1 MNHSSRNRFR
11 AALAAAGLVATG
23 LIVLSPPAY
32 AALPTGTLVA
42 PANNSTHAA
51 GSSMQLS
58 ATVQDTAGPTGPTA
72 GVRQVEWWLYADK
85 TQGAPTDF
93 SDQYPHNVEDKINLG
108 VATLPASGTVTN
120 GTFQDSFTVPTT
132 GTIDVAWDG
141 DHTTP
146 IPAGQTRPYTL
157 PSGTYRVQA
166 HLQDDE
172 WRANPGTPGLTQYH
186 TITLNT
192 GTTAPPTT
200 PPPTTPPPTT
210 PPPTTP
216 PPTTPPPSEA
226 PNLVANGN
234 HATGS
239 GMPSCW
245 MEGSWGTHNRSGAL
259 SSTDIPAGSP
269 AGTRSFAYTVTGY
282 QSGDAKIMASDAA
295 GCAPTVSPGTDYT
308 LSVQYKSTVTTNAI
322 PLFTANSAGGWQ
334 YWTTLRTLP
343 ASTGWTLVS
352 APVPP
357 IPAGTTRLSFG
368 MAAVGNG
375 IIKSTGWT
383 VSTVGGT
390 TTPPP
395 TTPPP
400 TTPPTGTDPRAT
412 TGEWQ
417 IASVTLPN
425 RGIHQ
430 TLLRDGRVLVIA
442 GSGNDEGNFR
452 SGQFTSHVWNPT
464 TGAMIQVPTPEDM
477 FCAGHVTLPDGR
489 VLIQGGTKEWWTPT
503 SGFKGLRSS
512 YIFNPATNSF
522 TRTNDANE
530 GRWYPTL
537 TKLENGNIWM
547 AGGLTDQANQH
558 GTHTTEMFN
567 TATSSWLPVNQ
578 VPQTWTYWG
587 EYPHMFL
594 LGDGRLFY
602 TGAHTFGEQRPGSG
616 SSLYNW
622 RTAQVADVQGLRDKD
637 LRDHAGSVLLPPAQN
652 QRFMIAGGGF
662 IDRGAAPTNSVDLIN
677 MNDANPTWQPGPS
690 MPGPG
695 RQYVNLTNLF
705 DRTVLASN
713 GATGNRTGDIS
724 AASIF
729 NPATNAWT
737 TVPADPVGRNYHSMN
752 LLLPDGR
759 VMILGS
765 NPIDGSV
772 EMRVSIYNPPYLYRG
787 TRPGVTSA
795 PATARYGQTIS
806 LGVTGTVASASL
818 TSPMSSTHQMDTNSR
833 LVDLPISGTGTTR
846 TAVVPS
852 NAALLPPG
860 PYMLT
865 VLDDKGAVSV
875 ARWITIG
882 Q

>member
-1 MNHSSRNRFR
+1 MIRRPLVRFT
-11 AALAAAGLVATG
+11 AVLAAAGLAVTG
-23 LIVLSPPAY
+23 LFTLSVPAQ
-32 AALPTGTLVA
+32 AALPSGILEA
-42 PANNSTHAA
+42 PVNNSTHAA
-51 GSSMQLS
+51 GGTMELS
-58 ATVQDTAGPTGPTA
+58 ATVQDTAGHTGPNA

-85 TQGAPTDF
+85 DQGAPTDF
-93 SDQYPHNVEDKINLG
+93 SDQYPNNVEDKINLG
-108 VATLPASGTVTN
+108 VATEPASGTAVG
-120 GTFQDSFTVPTT
+120 GTFQASFTIPSD
-132 GTIDVAWDG
+132 GTIAVAWDG

-146 IPAGQTRPYTL
+146 IQAGQTRPYTL

-172 WRANPGTPGLTQYH
+172 WRANPGTPGLTEFH
-186 TITLNT
+186 TITLDT
-192 GTTAPPTT
+192 GTAEPS
-200 PPPTTPPPTT
+200 
-210 PPPTTP
+210 
-216 PPTTPPPSEA
+216 PTTPPPSGA
-226 PNLVANGN
+226 TNLVANGN
-234 HATGS
+234 HRTGT
-239 GMPSCW
+239 GIPTCW
-245 MEGSWGTHNRSGAL
+245 MEGSWGTHNRSGAM
-259 SSTDIPAGSP
+259 SATDVPAGVP
-269 AGTRSFAYTVTGY
+269 AGTRSFAYTVSDY
-282 QSGDAKIMASDAA
+282 QSGDAKIMTSDAA
-295 GCAPTVSPGTDYT
+295 DCAPTVSPGKSYT
-308 LSVQYKSTVTTNAI
+308 LGVHYKSTVPINAI
-322 PLFTANSAGGWQ
+322 PLFTATSTGGWE
-334 YWTTLRTLP
+334 YWTTLSTLP
-343 ASTGWTLVS
+343 ATADWTPVS
-352 APVPP
+352 GAVPA
-357 IPAGTTRLSFG
+357 IPEGTTRLSFG
-368 MAAVGNG
+368 MAAVGDG
-375 IIKSTGWT
+375 TVMATGWT
-383 VSTVGGT
+383 LTDDGES

-395 TTPPP
+395 DTDPP
-400 TTPPTGTDPRAT
+400 GTDPRAT

-417 IASVTLPN
+417 IAAVSLPN

-442 GSGNDEGNFR
+442 GSGNDEGLFQA
-452 SGQFTSHVWNPT
+452 GEFTTHVWNPT
-464 TGAMIQVPTPEDM
+464 TGTMVQVPTPEDM

-489 VLIQGGTKEWWTPT
+489 ILVQGGTKEWWTPT

-512 YIFNPATNSF
+512 YIFDPATNLF

-537 TKLENGNIWM
+537 TKLENGNVWM

-558 GTHTTEMFN
+558 GAHTPEMFN
-567 TATSSWLPVNQ
+567 TSTSSWLPTAE

-602 TGAHTFGEQRPGSG
+602 TGAHTFGDQRPGSG

-622 RTAQVADVQGLRDKD
+622 RTAQVADVPGLRDKN

-652 QRFMIAGGGF
+652 QRFMIAGGGY
-662 IDRGAAPTNSVDLIN
+662 IDRGAAPTKSVDLIN
-677 MNDANPTWQPGPS
+677 MNDANPAWSSGPDL
-690 MPGPG
+690 PGPG
-695 RQYVNLTNLF
+695 RQYVNLTNMF

-737 TVPADPVGRNYHSMN
+737 AIPADPVGRNYHSMN

-772 EMRVSIYNPPYLYRG
+772 EMRVSIYNPPYLFRG
-787 TRPGVTSA
+787 TRPTVASA
-795 PATARYGQTIS
+795 PENAAYGELIS
-806 LGVTGTVASASL
+806 LEVTENVASASL

-833 LVDLPISGTGTTR
+833 LVDLPITGTGTTR
-846 TAVVPS
+846 TAAVPG
-852 NAALLPPG
+852 NAAVLPPG

-882 Q
+882 

>member
-1 MNHSSRNRFR
+1 MIRRSRARV
-11 AALAAAGLVATG
+11 AAVLAATSLFTTGLVA
-23 LIVLSPPAY
+23 LSLPAQ

-51 GSSMQLS
+51 GSTMQLS
-58 ATVQDTAGPTGPTA
+58 ATVRDTAGPTGPKA

-85 TQGAPTDF
+85 NQGAPTDF
-93 SDQYPHNVEDKINLG
+93 SDQYPNNVEDKINLG
-108 VATLPASGTVTN
+108 VATVPAKGTAAK
-120 GTFQDSFTVPTT
+120 GTFQASFTVPSG
-132 GTIDVAWDG
+132 GTVSVAWDG

-146 IPAGQTRPYTL
+146 IPAGQSRQYTL

-172 WRANPGTPGLTQYH
+172 WLANPGTPGLTQFH

-192 GTTAPPTT
+192 GTTAPP
-200 PPPTTPPPTT
+200 PTS
-210 PPPTTP
+210 
-216 PPTTPPPSEA
+216 PPPSQTT
-226 PNLVANGN
+226 NLVVNGD
-234 HATGS
+234 HATGT
-239 GMPSCW
+239 GIPTCW
-245 MEGSWGTHNRSGAL
+245 MEGSWGTHSRSGAL
-259 SSTDIPAGSP
+259 SATEVPAGSP
-269 AGTRSFAYTVTGY
+269 AGTRSFAYTVSGY
-282 QSGDAKIMASDAA
+282 QTGDAKIMASDAV
-295 GCAPTVSPGTDYT
+295 GCAPTVSPSTSYT
-308 LSVQYKSTVTTNAI
+308 LGVQYKSTVATNAI
-322 PLFTANSAGGWQ
+322 TLFTATSTGGWQ

-343 ASTGWTLVS
+343 AAAGWTLVT
-352 APVPP
+352 APVPA

-375 IIKSTGWT
+375 TVMSTGWMLT
-383 VSTVGGT
+383 AAGG

-395 TTPPP
+395 STDPPS
-400 TTPPTGTDPRAT
+400 TDPRAT

-452 SGQFTSHVWNPT
+452 AGQFTTHVWNST
-464 TGAMIQVPTPEDM
+464 TGAMVEIPTPEDM

-489 VLIQGGTKEWWTPT
+489 VLIQGGTKEWWTPA

-512 YIFNPATNSF
+512 YIFDPATNSF

-537 TKLENGNIWM
+537 TKLENGNVWM
-547 AGGLTDQANQH
+547 GGGLTDQANQH
-558 GTHTTEMFN
+558 GAHTTDMFN
-567 TATSSWLPVNQ
+567 TATSSWLPTAQ
-578 VPQTWTYWG
+578 VPQTWSYWG

-602 TGAHTFGEQRPGSG
+602 TGAHTFGDQRPGSG

-622 RTAQVADVQGLRDKD
+622 RTAQVADVPGLRDKD

-652 QRFMIAGGGF
+652 QRFMIAGGGY
-662 IDRGAAPTNSVDLIN
+662 IDRGAAPTNSVDLLN
-677 MNDANPTWQPGPS
+677 MNEANPTWRPGEAL
-690 MPGPG
+690 PGPG
-695 RQYVNLTNLF
+695 RQYVNLTNMF

-713 GATGNRTGDIS
+713 GATGNRTGNIS

-737 TVPADPVGRNYHSMN
+737 TIPADPVGRNYHSMN

-772 EMRVSIYNPPYLYRG
+772 EMRVSIYNPPYLFRG
-787 TRPGVTSA
+787 TRPTVTSA
-795 PATARYGQTIS
+795 PANATYGQSIS
-806 LGVTGTVASASL
+806 LGVDGTVASASL

-833 LVDLPISGTGTTR
+833 LVDLPITGTGTTR
-846 TAVVPS
+846 TAVVPG

-882 Q
+882 R

>member
-1 MNHSSRNRFR
+1 MIRRSRTRFTAVLT
-11 AALAAAGLVATG
+11 AASLATTGLVA
-23 LIVLSPPAY
+23 LSLPAQ
-32 AALPTGTLVA
+32 AALPSGILAA
-42 PANNSTHAA
+42 PANSTHAA
-51 GSSMQLS
+51 GSTMQQS
-58 ATVQDTAGPTGPTA
+58 ATVQDTAGPTGTM
-72 GVRQVEWWLYADK
+72 
-85 TQGAPTDF
+85 
-93 SDQYPHNVEDKINLG
+93 
-108 VATLPASGTVTN
+108 
-120 GTFQDSFTVPTT
+120 
-132 GTIDVAWDG
+132 
-141 DHTTP
+141 
-146 IPAGQTRPYTL
+146 
-157 PSGTYRVQA
+157 
-166 HLQDDE
+166 
-172 WRANPGTPGLTQYH
+172 
-186 TITLNT
+186 
-192 GTTAPPTT
+192 APP
-200 PPPTTPPPTT
+200 P
-210 PPPTTP
+210 
-216 PPTTPPPSEA
+216 TPPPSGTT
-226 PNLVANGN
+226 NLVTNGN
-234 HATGS
+234 HATGT
-239 GMPSCW
+239 GIPTCW
-245 MEGSWGTHNRSGAL
+245 MEGSWGTHSRSGAL
-259 SSTDIPAGSP
+259 SATDIPAGSP
-269 AGTRSFAYTVTGY
+269 AGTRSFAYTVSGY
-282 QSGDAKIMASDAA
+282 QSGDAKIMASDAP
-295 GCAPTVSPGTDYT
+295 GCAPTVNPSTSYT
-308 LSVQYKSTVTTNAI
+308 LDVQYKSTVATNAI
-322 PLFTANSAGGWQ
+322 PLFTATSTGGWQ

-343 ASTGWTLVS
+343 AAAGWTQVS
-352 APVPP
+352 APVPA

-368 MAAVGNG
+368 MAAVGDG
-375 IIKSTGWT
+375 TVMATGWALT
-383 VSTVGGT
+383 AAGGT

-395 TTPPP
+395 STPPP
-400 TTPPTGTDPRAT
+400 STDPRAT

-452 SGQFTSHVWNPT
+452 AGQFTTHVWNPT
-464 TGAMIQVPTPEDM
+464 TGAMVQVPTPEDM

-512 YIFNPATNSF
+512 YIFDPATDRF

-537 TKLENGNIWM
+537 TKLENGNVWM
-547 AGGLTDQANQH
+547 GGGLTDQANQH
-558 GTHTTEMFN
+558 GAHTTDMFN
-567 TATSSWLPVNQ
+567 TATNSWLPTAQ

-602 TGAHTFGEQRPGSG
+602 TGAHTFGDQRPGSG

-622 RTAQVADVQGLRDKD
+622 RTAQVADVPGLREKD

-652 QRFMIAGGGF
+652 QRFMIAGGGY
-662 IDRGAAPTNSVDLIN
+662 IDQGAAPTNSVDLIN
-677 MNDANPTWQPGPS
+677 MNDANPTWRPGQAL
-690 MPGPG
+690 PGPG
-695 RQYVNLTNLF
+695 RQYVNLTNMF

-713 GATGNRTGDIS
+713 GATGNRTGNIS

-737 TVPADPVGRNYHSMN
+737 TIPADPVGRNYHSMN

-772 EMRVSIYNPPYLYRG
+772 EMRVSIYSPPYLFRG
-787 TRPGVTSA
+787 TRPTVTSA
-795 PATARYGQTIS
+795 PANATYGRAIN
-806 LGVTGTVASASL
+806 LGVTGNVASASL

-833 LVDLPISGTGTTR
+833 LVDLPITGTGTTR

-882 Q
+882 R